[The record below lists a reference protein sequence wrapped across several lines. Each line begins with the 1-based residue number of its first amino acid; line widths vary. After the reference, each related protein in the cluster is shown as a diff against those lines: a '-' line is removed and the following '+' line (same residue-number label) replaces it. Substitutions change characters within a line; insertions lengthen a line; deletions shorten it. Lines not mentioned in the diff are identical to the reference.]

1 MQCKYSDFPKH
12 NNSDGHKLAATRWY
26 DYKKWEQVEKILWS
40 KCKTSTI
47 KLWCKKIVIISN
59 QLRRLYYGQRLKISL
74 RGHNENVEELDTS
87 NTPANFI
94 KILQLLFSHDKIIAR
109 KQVNTPE
116 NAKYNREDTIIHLST
131 RTWLEWHYSSIRFNL
146 IFCTCPWIKIC

>member
-1 MQCKYSDFPKH
+1 M
-12 NNSDGHKLAATRWY
+12 
-26 DYKKWEQVEKILWS
+26 EKILWS
-40 KCKTSTI
+40 KCKTSAI

-87 NTPANFI
+87 DTPANFI
-94 KILQLLFSHDKIIAR
+94 KILQLLFRHDKIIAR

-116 NAKYNREDTIIHLST
+116 NTKYNREDTQLYI
-131 RTWLEWHYSSIRFNL
+131 
-146 IFCTCPWIKIC
+146 